1 VGELKGRRE
10 RKKAQ
15 TRELIRSV
23 AQRMFDAEGF
33 DSVTIADIARQCDV
47 AVQTVFN
54 HFPTKEELFFDG
66 RTYWVDG
73 PAEAVRTRRP
83 GESPLAA
90 LRATLVDLVG
100 EGVGSHRSAD
110 RRRYIARLEASD
122 SLCSYERELL
132 HQAETKL
139 RAALLEAFTAD
150 RAAAPPDPEFTALL
164 VAAVWIATS
173 RALVIGGRPQ
183 LARGADPEQ
192 SAAAAM
198 ATADR
203 VLREMERGV
212 FNGAPGALQA
222 PSADTGWPQ
231 AMEQA
236 G

>member
-1 VGELKGRRE
+1 MKGRRE

-23 AQRMFDAEGF
+23 AQRMFDAQGF

-66 RTYWVDG
+66 RTHWVDG
-73 PAEAVRTRRP
+73 PAEAVRTRGP

-150 RAAAPPDPEFTALL
+150 RAAARP
-164 VAAVWIATS
+164 AA
-173 RALVIGGRPQ
+173 GRPGPPPRGRRPPPIPPPCSPRPSGSRPA
-183 LARGADPEQ
+183 ARWSSG
-192 SAAAAM
+192 
-198 ATADR
+198 
-203 VLREMERGV
+203 GV
-212 FNGAPGALQA
+212 RSSPGAPI
-222 PSADTGWPQ
+222 
-231 AMEQA
+231 
-236 G
+236 